1 MSYAILDIKGKVVDI
16 VANRPNDTV
25 RWVKTKPGDGAAIGR
40 IYNGWTFD
48 APRWTSYE
56 FLNRFTS
63 QERRQIWA
71 LANSNDDVADFLM
84 LSQAAQEVIS
94 DDPNTIAGMYLLVSL
109 NILTNAR
116 KEEILNG

>member
-40 IYNGWTFD
+40 VYSGWTFD

-94 DDPNTIAGMYLLVSL
+94 DDPNTIAGMNLLVSL